1 MLCAGNSSGPWSA
14 IDRSDSF
21 KGELCLSFL
30 ILRVSRISSKPLAD
44 EAACSVFW
52 YFGVSLTLRF
62 QSVVR
67 MFDMHSST
75 RNLILICKLFQ
86 TVQELRRP
94 GNSALQED
102 VVIKDILN
110 DAESRMR
117 GAIQVL
123 HDDLAAIRTGR
134 ANPSL
139 VEKLPIEY
147 YGTPTPLMQLASISV
162 PEPRTLTIKPFDGTT
177 LKAIEKAIQTSE
189 LGLNP
194 NNDGKVIHLN
204 LPPLTEERRRDL
216 VKHVN
221 HRLEE
226 ARIAVRNIRRDS
238 HNDMR
243 DFEKE
248 KLISED
254 ELERGEAELQK
265 LTDRFIEEVA
275 EHGKRKESEIMEV

>member
-1 MLCAGNSSGPWSA
+1 M
-14 IDRSDSF
+14 
-21 KGELCLSFL
+21 
-30 ILRVSRISSKPLAD
+30 
-44 EAACSVFW
+44 
-52 YFGVSLTLRF
+52 
-62 QSVVR
+62 
-67 MFDMHSST
+67 
-75 RNLILICKLFQ
+75 
-86 TVQELRRP
+86 
-94 GNSALQED
+94 
-102 VVIKDILN
+102 IKDILK

-117 GAIQVL
+117 GAIQSL

-139 VEKLPIEY
+139 VERLPIEY
-147 YGTPTPLMQLASISV
+147 YGSPTPLMQLASISV

-177 LKAIEKAIQTSE
+177 LKAIEKAILSSD

-204 LPPLTEERRRDL
+204 LPQLTEERRRDL
-216 VKHVN
+216 VKHVH

-226 ARIAVRNIRRDS
+226 ARVAIRNIRRDS

-254 ELERGEAELQK
+254 DLERGEEELQK

-275 EHGKRKESEIMEV
+275 EHGKKKEIEIMEV